1 MFWTEYI
8 LFGITILGVIFAVYR
23 TFKAPDDD
31 AKLHL
36 AVLDV
41 KMDNTDK
48 IILKMVTNDLPHIDA
63 QLQDLRITNA
73 RHDTLVAEKF
83 ATLFA
88 IIDERLPRK

>member
-1 MFWTEYI
+1 MDWTQYI

-23 TFKAPDDD
+23 TFKQPDDD

-41 KMDNTDK
+41 KLETLDK
-48 IILKMVTNDLPHIDA
+48 TILKIASNDIPHIDA
-63 QLQDLRITNA
+63 QLQDIRTTMS

-88 IIDERLPRK
+88 VFDERLPRK

>member
-1 MFWTEYI
+1 MDWTQYI

-23 TFKAPDDD
+23 TFKQPDDD

-41 KMDNTDK
+41 RLEGLGSTINKM
-48 IILKMVTNDLPHIDA
+48 LVNDIPHIDA
-63 QLQDLRITNA
+63 ALKLINENTAKTNVI
-73 RHDTLVAEKF
+73 VAEKF

-88 IIDERLPRK
+88 ILDERIPRK